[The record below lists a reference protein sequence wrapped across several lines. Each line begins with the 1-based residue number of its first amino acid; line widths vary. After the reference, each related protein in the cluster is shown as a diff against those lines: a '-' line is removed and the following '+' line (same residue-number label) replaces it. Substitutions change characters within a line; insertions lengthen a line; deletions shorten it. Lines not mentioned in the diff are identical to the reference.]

1 MTCIFSFQPNSQQVR
16 ASRTVACRRRRSRA
30 SSRRS
35 PSSSS
40 SCCWSSACMSYVT
53 DACNT
58 TLCRSRAATTVH
70 TRVARRL
77 AARASVR
84 SLFSVALNTCTVHVH
99 CMYRTLVLLQWT
111 MIASRQFVAS
121 PTTSRLWS
129 VELSLSCQTV
139 QNVGDLAQEHILP
152 YLLYTPD
159 SSHFFWQ
166 IMLSPDSP
174 ANSLRSDTLC
184 IIFFQCSFF
193 VVVSYFLSMTRSR
206 IWALKS
212 RGTREILLFLRRWH
226 FM

>member
-40 SCCWSSACMSYVT
+40 SCCWSSVSTSYVT
-53 DACNT
+53 DDCNT
-58 TLCRSRAATTVH
+58 ASCRLRAATTVH

-129 VELSLSCQTV
+129 VELSLMSNCTKCWRSC
-139 QNVGDLAQEHILP
+139 ARA
-152 YLLYTPD
+152 
-159 SSHFFWQ
+159 HFT
-166 IMLSPDSP
+166 LSFVYSR
-174 ANSLRSDTLC
+174 L
-184 IIFFQCSFF
+184 FSFF
-193 VVVSYFLSMTRSR
+193 LANHVESR
-206 IWALKS
+206 QPC
-212 RGTREILLFLRRWH
+212 
-226 FM
+226 